1 MIMLVHLTVVTYSDL
16 SGLENKFGRKYYCRR
31 ATLVLGGMLSLGTIH
46 EIVIV
51 IPDHRRSSS
60 STKEERSIDR
70 SQTCEYFENILFFRI
85 ICDPSPPSRI
95 ASPLFRCFFLFI
107 RFSTIS
113 NNTSNN
119 NDDDDEHCERT
130 KDCSVSEKI

>member
-1 MIMLVHLTVVTYSDL
+1 MIVLVHLTV
-16 SGLENKFGRKYYCRR
+16 GRKYDCRR
-31 ATLVLGGMLSLGTIH
+31 ATLVLGGMLSSGRIH

-51 IPDHRRSSS
+51 IPDHRHSSS

-70 SQTCEYFENILFFRI
+70 SQTCENFENIFFCI

-119 NDDDDEHCERT
+119 NDGDEHCERT
-130 KDCSVSEKI
+130 KECSVSEKKIKF

>member
-16 SGLENKFGRKYYCRR
+16 SGLENKFGGKYYCRR
-31 ATLVLGGMLSLGTIH
+31 ATLVLGGMLSSGRIH

-70 SQTCEYFENILFFRI
+70 SQTCEYFENI
-85 ICDPSPPSRI
+85 
-95 ASPLFRCFFLFI
+95 FFLSHHL
-107 RFSTIS
+107 RSVSTVENSVSTIS
-113 NNTSNN
+113 LLLFVHSLFNNF
-119 NDDDDEHCERT
+119 
-130 KDCSVSEKI
+130 K